1 LEFRTVEHTADIGIE
16 VKADSLP
23 ELFEAAARGMFS
35 LITDLT
41 LVSSVVTREVEI
53 DSGDLEELMFK
64 WLNELLFLLGTELLL
79 FSRFDVRTL
88 REDRLEA
95 AVGGEGLDLAKHEVM
110 AEMKAATYHDLEIR
124 DDDDSWF
131 ARVIFDV

>member
-1 LEFRTVEHTADIGIE
+1 LEFRTVDHTADIGIE
-16 VKADSLP
+16 VEAASLT

-53 DSGDLEELMFK
+53 NSGDLEELMFK
-64 WLNELLFLLGTELLL
+64 WLNELLFLLSTELLL
-79 FSRFDVRTL
+79 FSRFDVRMV

-95 AVGGEGLDLAKHEVM
+95 IVGGEGLDLAKHEVT
-110 AEMKAATYHDLEIR
+110 AEMKAATYHDLEVR